1 METRIK
7 ELREDSDR
15 KQVEIAKLLGIT
27 QAQYSYIERDKFQL
41 DYENLVKLAI
51 FYNTS
56 IDYIL
61 RANKS
66 KNALS
71 SCEYEHKKIR
81 VIAKPLF
88 CAMLFITNLQIC
100 INQ

>member
-7 ELREDSDR
+7 ELREDTDR
-15 KQVEIAKLLGIT
+15 KQVEISKLLGIT
-27 QAQYSYIERDKFQL
+27 QAQYSRIEAGHFEL
-41 DYENLVKLAI
+41 DYSNLVKLAI

-56 IDYIL
+56 IDYLL

-66 KNALS
+66 KIALS

-81 VIAKPLF
+81 VQTKPLF
-88 CAMLFITNLQIC
+88 CAMIILIFCVFSI
-100 INQ
+100 